1 LTWPKQ
7 AVRGGATVKWHPK
20 IMNNRFALINIISII
35 LILVVGV
42 LIRSEETGAIM
53 V

>member
-1 LTWPKQ
+1 
-7 AVRGGATVKWHPK
+7 
-20 IMNNRFALINIISII
+20 MNSRFALINIISLI

-42 LIRSEETGAIM
+42 LIHNEETGAIM